1 MYLKKEGKNPYI
13 AALPAAFMTAVT
25 VSFVFGR
32 KLYLGGISFLPPL
45 SSYRGVGIAV
55 LLLLLFV
62 LKVPKAQCTKK

>member
-25 VSFVFGR
+25 VSFVFNS
-32 KLYLGGISFLPPL
+32 KLYLGGIPFLPPL

-62 LKVPKAQCTKK
+62 LKAPKAQCTTK

>member
-25 VSFVFGR
+25 VSFVLNS
-32 KLYLGGISFLPPL
+32 KLYLGGILFLPPL
-45 SSYRGVGIAV
+45 SSYLGVGIAV

-62 LKVPKAQCTKK
+62 LKAPKAQCTTK